1 MAIIKYR
8 VKSRGRPREID
19 TNLIYQEIVQA
30 TKKAMPR
37 LEEIRQSTKGYRGE
51 RVLGSKTSVPDWVE
65 ESLDLLQT
73 ADYGRDLSVS
83 EAVSITQT
91 LKSLREL
98 ASPQARVY
106 NRAIGE
112 QLTKEYVVAFG
123 EFTKNGQLTNF
134 SKAQIEEIRKTIENM
149 SITERQQY
157 FTSKYYQDTRATGR
171 YKRVL
176 EWSKA
181 DSGKAV
187 MSYDEAW
194 SYLFKRRLEDFQ
206 YGAWD

>member
-19 TNLIYQEIVQA
+19 TNLIYQEIVEA
-30 TKKAMPR
+30 TKKALPR

-73 ADYGRDLSVS
+73 ADYGRDLTTS

-91 LKSLREL
+91 LKNLREL

-106 NRAIGE
+106 GRAIGE

-123 EFTKNGQLTNF
+123 EFKDGKISNF
-134 SKAQIEEIRKTIENM
+134 TQEQIQDIQQKLESM
-149 SITERQQY
+149 SIRERQD
-157 FTSKYYQDTRATGR
+157 FFLSNRYQDPRSTGR

-176 EWSKA
+176 EWAKA

-187 MSYDEAW
+187 MSYQEAW
-194 SYLFKRRLEDFQ
+194 AYLFNSKI
-206 YGAWD
+206 

>member
-19 TNLIYQEIVQA
+19 TNLIYQEIVEA
-30 TKKAMPR
+30 TKKALPR

-91 LKSLREL
+91 LKNLREL

-106 NRAIGE
+106 GRAIGE
-112 QLTKEYVVAFG
+112 QLTKEYVIAFG
-123 EFTKNGQLTNF
+123 EFNKDGKISNF
-134 SKAQIEEIRKTIENM
+134 TQEQIQNIQQKLESM
-149 SITERQQY
+149 SIRERQD
-157 FTSKYYQDTRATGR
+157 FFLSNRYQDPRSTGR

-176 EWSKA
+176 AWAKA

-187 MSYDEAW
+187 MSYQEAW
-194 SYLFKRRLEDFQ
+194 AYLFNSKI
-206 YGAWD
+206 

>member
-19 TNLIYQEIVQA
+19 TNLIYQEIVEA
-30 TKKAMPR
+30 TKKALPR

-91 LKSLREL
+91 LKNLREL

-106 NRAIGE
+106 GRAIGE
-112 QLTKEYVVAFG
+112 QLTKEYVIAFA
-123 EFTKNGQLTNF
+123 EFKDGKISNFTQRQIQDIQKQLE
-134 SKAQIEEIRKTIENM
+134 SM
-149 SITERQQY
+149 SIRERQDY
-157 FTSKYYQDTRATGR
+157 FTSRYYQDPRAIGR
-171 YKRVL
+171 YERVL
-176 EWSKA
+176 KWSKA
-181 DSGKAV
+181 DSGRAV
-187 MSYDEAW
+187 MSYQEAW
-194 SYLFKRRLEDFQ
+194 SYLFNRRLQDFV
-206 YGAWD
+206 YGD

>member
-8 VKSRGRPREID
+8 VKSRGRPRELD

-30 TKKAMPR
+30 TKKALPR

-91 LKSLREL
+91 LKNLREL
-98 ASPQARVY
+98 ASPQERVY
-106 NRAIGE
+106 GRAIGE

-123 EFTKNGQLTNF
+123 EFNENGQLTNF
-134 SKAQIEEIRKTIENM
+134 SKDQIKEIEKNITSM
-149 SITERQQY
+149 SIKERQEY
-157 FTSKYYQDTRATGR
+157 FTSRYYQDPRATGK

-176 EWSKA
+176 AWSKA
-181 DSGKAV
+181 DSGRAV

-194 SYLFKRRLEDFQ
+194 SYLFRRRLEDFM
-206 YGAWD
+206 YGD

>member
-8 VKSRGRPREID
+8 VKSRGRPRELD

-30 TKKAMPR
+30 TKKALPR

-91 LKSLREL
+91 LKNLREL

-106 NRAIGE
+106 GRAIGE
-112 QLTKEYVVAFG
+112 QLTKEYVIAFG
-123 EFTKNGQLTNF
+123 EFKDGKISNF
-134 SKAQIEEIRKTIENM
+134 TQAQIRDIQQKLESM
-149 SITERQQY
+149 SIRERQD
-157 FTSKYYQDTRATGR
+157 FFLSNRYQDPRSTGR

-176 EWSKA
+176 EWAKA

-187 MSYDEAW
+187 MSYQEAW
-194 SYLFKRRLEDFQ
+194 AYLFNSKI
-206 YGAWD
+206 

>member
-30 TKKAMPR
+30 TKKALPR

-91 LKSLREL
+91 LKNLREL

-106 NRAIGE
+106 GRAIGE
-112 QLTKEYVVAFG
+112 QLTKEYVIAFG
-123 EFTKNGQLTNF
+123 EFKDGKISNF
-134 SKAQIEEIRKTIENM
+134 TQSQIRDIQQKLESM
-149 SITERQQY
+149 SIKERQD
-157 FTSKYYQDTRATGR
+157 FFLSNRYQDPRSTGR

-176 EWSKA
+176 AWAKA

-187 MSYDEAW
+187 MSYQEAW
-194 SYLFKRRLEDFQ
+194 AYLFNSKI
-206 YGAWD
+206 

>member
-19 TNLIYQEIVQA
+19 TNLIYQEIVEA
-30 TKKAMPR
+30 TKKALPR

-83 EAVSITQT
+83 EAVSVTQT
-91 LKSLREL
+91 LKNLREL

-106 NRAIGE
+106 GRAIGE

-123 EFTKNGQLTNF
+123 EFKDGKISNF
-134 SKAQIEEIRKTIENM
+134 TQEQIQDIQKKLESM
-149 SITERQQY
+149 SIRERQD
-157 FTSKYYQDTRATGR
+157 FFLSNRYQDPRSTGR

-176 EWSKA
+176 EWAKA
-181 DSGKAV
+181 DSGRAV
-187 MSYDEAW
+187 MSYQEAW
-194 SYLFKRRLEDFQ
+194 AYLFNSKI
-206 YGAWD
+206 

>member
-19 TNLIYQEIVQA
+19 TNLIYREIVEA
-30 TKKAMPR
+30 TKKALPR

-73 ADYGRDLSVS
+73 ADDGRDLSVS

-91 LKSLREL
+91 LKNLREL

-106 NRAIGE
+106 GRAIGE
-112 QLTKEYVVAFG
+112 QLTKEYVIAFG
-123 EFTKNGQLTNF
+123 EFKDGKISNF
-134 SKAQIEEIRKTIENM
+134 TQEQIQDIQQKLESM
-149 SITERQQY
+149 SIRERQD
-157 FTSKYYQDTRATGR
+157 FFLSNRYQDPRSTGR

-176 EWSKA
+176 EWAKA

-187 MSYDEAW
+187 MSYQEAW
-194 SYLFKRRLEDFQ
+194 AYLFNSKI
-206 YGAWD
+206 

>member
-30 TKKAMPR
+30 TKKALPR

-91 LKSLREL
+91 LKNLREL

-106 NRAIGE
+106 GRAIGE
-112 QLTKEYVVAFG
+112 QLTKEYVIAFG
-123 EFTKNGQLTNF
+123 EFKDGKISNF
-134 SKAQIEEIRKTIENM
+134 TQEQIQDIQQKLESM
-149 SITERQQY
+149 SIRERQD
-157 FTSKYYQDTRATGR
+157 FFLSNRYQDPRSTGR

-176 EWSKA
+176 EWAKA

-187 MSYDEAW
+187 MSYQEAW
-194 SYLFKRRLEDFQ
+194 AYLFNSKI
-206 YGAWD
+206 

>member
-30 TKKAMPR
+30 TKKALPR

-91 LKSLREL
+91 LKNLREL

-106 NRAIGE
+106 GRAIGE
-112 QLTKEYVVAFG
+112 QLTKEYVIAFG
-123 EFTKNGQLTNF
+123 EFNKDGKISNF
-134 SKAQIEEIRKTIENM
+134 TQEQIQDIQQKLESM
-149 SITERQQY
+149 SIRERQD
-157 FTSKYYQDTRATGR
+157 FFLSNRYQDPRSTGR

-176 EWSKA
+176 AWAKA

-187 MSYDEAW
+187 MSYQEAW
-194 SYLFKRRLEDFQ
+194 AYLFNSKI
-206 YGAWD
+206 

>member
-19 TNLIYQEIVQA
+19 TNLIYQEIVEA
-30 TKKAMPR
+30 TKKALPR
-37 LEEIRQSTKGYRGE
+37 LEEIRQLTKGYRGE

-73 ADYGRDLSVS
+73 ADYGRDLSAS

-91 LKSLREL
+91 LKNLREL

-106 NRAIGE
+106 GRAIGE
-112 QLTKEYVVAFG
+112 QLTKEYVIAFG
-123 EFTKNGQLTNF
+123 EFNANGQLTNF
-134 SKAQIEEIRKTIENM
+134 SKAQIKEIEKNITSM
-149 SITERQQY
+149 SIKERQEY
-157 FTSKYYQDTRATGR
+157 FTSRYYQDPRATGK

-176 EWSKA
+176 AWSKA
-181 DSGKAV
+181 DSGRAV

-194 SYLFKRRLEDFQ
+194 SYLFRRRLEDFM
-206 YGAWD
+206 YGD

>member
-8 VKSRGRPREID
+8 VKSRGRPRELD

-30 TKKAMPR
+30 TKKALPR

-73 ADYGRDLSVS
+73 ADYGRYLSVA

-91 LKSLREL
+91 LKNLREL

-106 NRAIGE
+106 GRAIGE

-123 EFTKNGQLTNF
+123 EFKGGKISNF
-134 SKAQIEEIRKTIENM
+134 TQAQIRDIQQKLESMTIK
-149 SITERQQY
+149 ERQD
-157 FTSKYYQDTRATGR
+157 FFLSNRYQDPRATGR

-176 EWSKA
+176 EWAKA
-181 DSGKAV
+181 DSGKAI
-187 MSYDEAW
+187 MSYQEAW
-194 SYLFKRRLEDFQ
+194 AYLFNSKI
-206 YGAWD
+206 

>member
-8 VKSRGRPREID
+8 VKSRGRPRELD

-30 TKKAMPR
+30 TKKALPR

-91 LKSLREL
+91 LKNLREL

-106 NRAIGE
+106 GRAIGE
-112 QLTKEYVVAFG
+112 QLTKEYVIAFG
-123 EFTKNGQLTNF
+123 EFNANGQLTNF
-134 SKAQIEEIRKTIENM
+134 SKAQIKEIEKN
-149 SITERQQY
+149 IT
-157 FTSKYYQDTRATGR
+157 TVNLTP
-171 YKRVL
+171 
-176 EWSKA
+176 
-181 DSGKAV
+181 
-187 MSYDEAW
+187 SYI
-194 SYLFKRRLEDFQ
+194 F
-206 YGAWD
+206 

>member
-19 TNLIYQEIVQA
+19 TNLIYREIVEA
-30 TKKAMPR
+30 TKKALPR

-73 ADYGRDLSVS
+73 ADDGRDLSVS
-83 EAVSITQT
+83 EAVSVTQT
-91 LKSLREL
+91 LKNLREL

-106 NRAIGE
+106 GRAIGE
-112 QLTKEYVVAFG
+112 QLTKEYVIAFG
-123 EFTKNGQLTNF
+123 EFNDGKISNF
-134 SKAQIEEIRKTIENM
+134 TQEQIQDIQQKLESM
-149 SITERQQY
+149 SIRERQD
-157 FTSKYYQDTRATGR
+157 FFLSNRYQDPRSTGR

-176 EWSKA
+176 EWAKA

-187 MSYDEAW
+187 MSYQEAW
-194 SYLFKRRLEDFQ
+194 AYLFNSKI
-206 YGAWD
+206 

>member
-8 VKSRGRPREID
+8 VKSRGRPRELD

-30 TKKAMPR
+30 TKKALPR

-91 LKSLREL
+91 LKNLREL
-98 ASPQARVY
+98 ASPQERVY
-106 NRAIGE
+106 GRAIGE

-123 EFTKNGQLTNF
+123 EFNENGQLTNF
-134 SKAQIEEIRKTIENM
+134 SKDQIKEIEKNITFM
-149 SITERQQY
+149 SIKERQEY
-157 FTSKYYQDTRATGR
+157 FTSRYYQDPRATGK

-176 EWSKA
+176 AWSKA
-181 DSGKAV
+181 DSGRAV

-194 SYLFKRRLEDFQ
+194 SYLFRRRLEDFM
-206 YGAWD
+206 YGD

>member
-30 TKKAMPR
+30 TKKALPR

-73 ADYGRDLSVS
+73 ADHGRDLSVS

-91 LKSLREL
+91 LKNLREL

-106 NRAIGE
+106 GRAIGE
-112 QLTKEYVVAFG
+112 QLTKEYVIAFG
-123 EFTKNGQLTNF
+123 EFKDGKISNF
-134 SKAQIEEIRKTIENM
+134 TQAQIRDIPQKLESM
-149 SITERQQY
+149 SIRERQD
-157 FTSKYYQDTRATGR
+157 FFLSNRYQDPRSTGR

-176 EWSKA
+176 EWAKA

-187 MSYDEAW
+187 MSYQEAW
-194 SYLFKRRLEDFQ
+194 AYLFNSKI
-206 YGAWD
+206 

>member
-8 VKSRGRPREID
+8 VKSRGRPRELD

-30 TKKAMPR
+30 TKKALPR

-73 ADYGRDLSVS
+73 ADYGRNLSVS

-91 LKSLREL
+91 LKNLREL

-106 NRAIGE
+106 GRAIGE
-112 QLTKEYVVAFG
+112 QLTKEYIVAFG
-123 EFTKNGQLTNF
+123 EFKDGKISNF
-134 SKAQIEEIRKTIENM
+134 TQAQIRDIQQKLESM
-149 SITERQQY
+149 SIRERQD
-157 FTSKYYQDTRATGR
+157 FFLSNRYQDPRSTGR

-176 EWSKA
+176 EWAKA

-187 MSYDEAW
+187 MSYQEAW
-194 SYLFKRRLEDFQ
+194 AYLFNSKI
-206 YGAWD
+206 